1 MTTLI
6 IYDKQGAEK
15 YIAEKPKVD
24 RLYPLTP
31 DALSAIK
38 DNVDLPIIKHHKNF
52 SDYSHMKVMARSRKI
67 EKKVFTLI
75 SQSGSFSLASIETF
89 KNIFHVTISSIFFL
103 WYSLSST
110 GPWIIYDFREKKW
123 IETSEQNKV
132 FKILFFEVF
141 NKKAG
146 IFNLLNDKKQRFSPL
161 FRFINFLTFKTLPDN
176 IVWTTGPAYGT
187 HSLSKNIQEKN
198 PGTRILH
205 LEPNTDFSL
214 KKVLKTLINPLRPF
228 RNNNNSISIIPIKSK
243 VINVYPVVK
252 NIIEDSD
259 DSVIKTIIK
268 PLSTFLSNCINHT
281 ESLKPYINK
290 LFLKKRPMALIAWH
304 LRWLDVTALA
314 EVAKLQKVKSILIT
328 HGTHRFPDESSSVL
342 MYELDHLARGLLV
355 SSLADI
361 SISQSPSAYK
371 SINKFMPKLKNDKF
385 QPIMYG
391 GLNRKNMIRK
401 KNETKFKILH
411 AGTYKPLGIR
421 PWIFETSNE
430 FVYGL
435 KRLVTVINKLDNIE
449 LVIRIREDQECSI
462 KSLKNILPVAK
473 NFTIK
478 SGGSFE
484 EDLTVSDMVISFS
497 STTIEESLHARKP
510 VGLFGGTSRYRHF
523 DGSSKLPKK
532 NNRSAIYHLTKQ
544 NMPDM
549 LRSIANVHSDRGLT
563 DNEIIKYVWPNSIP
577 NKDIFVSKYF

>member
-6 IYDKQGAEK
+6 IYDKQVAEK

-31 DALSAIK
+31 DALSIIK

-52 SDYSHMKVMARSRKI
+52 SDYSHMKVMARSRKT

-75 SQSGSFSLASIETF
+75 SQSDSLSLASIETF
-89 KNIFHVTISSIFFL
+89 KNIFHVTISSIFYL
-103 WYSLSST
+103 WYSLSGT

-123 IETSEQNKV
+123 IKTSEQSKV

-146 IFNLLNDKKQRFSPL
+146 VFNLLNNKEQRFSFI

-187 HSLSKNIQEKN
+187 HSLCKSIQEKN
-198 PGTRILH
+198 PGIRILH
-205 LEPNTDFSL
+205 LESNTDFSL
-214 KKVLKTLINPLRPF
+214 KKVLKTLVNPLRPF
-228 RNNNNSISIIPIKSK
+228 RNNNSISIMPIKSK
-243 VINVYPVVK
+243 VISVYPVIK
-252 NIIEDSD
+252 NVIEGSD
-259 DSVIKTIIK
+259 DSVIKSIIN
-268 PLSTFLSNCINHT
+268 PLSTFLSNCVNHT

-290 LFLKKRPMALIAWH
+290 LFIKKRPIALVAWH

-342 MYELDHLARGLLV
+342 MYELDHLAKGLLV

-361 SISQSPSAYK
+361 TISQSPSAYK
-371 SINKFMPKLKNDKF
+371 SIKRFMPKLKNDKF

-391 GLNRKNMIRK
+391 GLNKKNMSTE
-401 KNETKFKILH
+401 KNQTKFTILH

-435 KRLVTVINKLDNIE
+435 KQLVTVINELDNIE
-449 LVIRIREDQECSI
+449 LVIRIRDDQECSI
-462 KSLKNILPVAK
+462 KSLNNILPEAK
-473 NFTIK
+473 NFMIK
-478 SGGSFE
+478 SEGSFE
-484 EDLTVSDMVISFS
+484 EDLITSDMVISFS
-497 STTIEESLHARKP
+497 STTIEESLYARKP

-523 DGSSKLPKK
+523 DGSSKLPK
-532 NNRSAIYHLTKQ
+532 NNSRSAIYHLTKD
-544 NMPDM
+544 NMLDM
-549 LRSIANVHSDRGLT
+549 LRSISDAHSNRRLT

-577 NKDIFVSKYF
+577 SRDIFVSKYF

>member
-6 IYDKQGAEK
+6 IYDKQAAEK
-15 YIAEKPKVD
+15 YFTEKPKVD

-31 DALSAIK
+31 DALSIIK
-38 DNVDLPIIKHHKNF
+38 DNVDLPIIKHHKIF

-67 EKKVFTLI
+67 EKKVSTLI
-75 SQSGSFSLASIETF
+75 NQSDSFSLAGIETF
-89 KNIFHVTISSIFFL
+89 NNIFHVTISSIFFL
-103 WYSLSST
+103 WYSLSGT

-123 IETSEQNKV
+123 IETSDQNKV
-132 FKILFFEVF
+132 FKILFFEIF

-146 IFNLLNDKKQRFSPL
+146 VFNLLNNKKQRFSFL

-187 HSLSKNIQEKN
+187 HSLCQKIQKKN
-198 PGTRILH
+198 PGTKILH
-205 LEPNTDFSL
+205 LESNTDVSL

-228 RNNNNSISIIPIKSK
+228 RNNNNSISIMPIKSK
-243 VINVYPVVK
+243 VITVHPIIK
-252 NIIEDSD
+252 NIIEDCD
-259 DSVIKTIIK
+259 DYVLKSIIK
-268 PLSTFLSNCINHT
+268 PLSTFLSNCVNHT

-290 LFLKKRPMALIAWH
+290 LFLKKRPIALVAWH

-328 HGTHRFPDESSSVL
+328 HGTHRFPDQSSSVL
-342 MYELDHLARGLLV
+342 MYELDHLAKGLLV

-361 SISQSPSAYK
+361 TVSQSPSADK
-371 SINKFMPKLKNDKF
+371 SIKKFMPKLKNDKF

-391 GLNRKNMIRK
+391 GLNKKNMSTE
-401 KNETKFKILH
+401 KNQTKFTILH
-411 AGTYKPLGIR
+411 AGTFKPLCIR
-421 PWIFETSNE
+421 PWIFETSSE
-430 FVYGL
+430 FVHGL
-435 KRLVTVINKLDNIE
+435 KQLVTVINELDNIE
-449 LVIRIREDQECSI
+449 LVIRIRENQECSI

-473 NFTIK
+473 NFLIK

-484 EDLTVSDMVISFS
+484 EDLTASDMVISFS
-497 STTIEESLHARKP
+497 STTIEESLYARKP

-523 DGSSKLPKK
+523 DGSSKLPK
-532 NNRSAIYHLTKQ
+532 NNSRSAIYHLTKN

-549 LRSIANVHSDRGLT
+549 LRSIADAHSNRLLT
-563 DNEIIKYVWPNSIP
+563 DNEIINYVWPNSIP